1 MLGPG
6 LGVGRE
12 GGEEANERDSIL
24 SAVSS
29 VYQPNSETYDVA
41 SSVQEADEAMGQVDS
56 RQLACSLP
64 TSGLAQVLLLFQKSS
79 PVPCAPLLRLTC
91 V

>member
-6 LGVGRE
+6 LGVGRG

-24 SAVSS
+24 S

>member
-24 SAVSS
+24 S